1 MTKENRITARNQR
14 MLELLAEGASSRV
27 IAQRMGYQEGTTRV
41 YLHNMYRTLGVANK
55 TEAVVWYLGRQG
67 GGKPAAPPAPG
78 LGNSRELLGNCAI
91 EEGLYACLGVMS
103 RLVGPF
109 GHIWEVG
116 QRMAGTEPDE
126 RTLNRKQRARE
137 LWRALLQGDYAF
149 AKRLYDVDEGTGLV
163 LDSASDAV
171 LLASLLLMGGY
182 SLAGD
187 RLSGRI
193 NDKRRAGA
201 RASAKEGQLLDALR
215 DALNDKDA
223 RALGVL
229 GRIAADPANAPLRQL
244 ATALVFQVSRVRG
257 DLARARQAA
266 EALWAEADA
275 ARKQLEAM
283 GERPLPAAAGH
294 GSTKTAREKAAVVR

>member
-14 MLELLAEGASSRV
+14 MLELLAEGASSRT

-41 YLHNMYRTLGVANK
+41 YLHNLYRTIGVANK

-67 GGKPAAPPAPG
+67 PAKPAPAPAPG
-78 LGNSRELLGNCAI
+78 LGNSREMLGNCAL
-91 EEGLYACLGVMS
+91 EEGLYTALGVMS

-116 QRMAGTEPDE
+116 QRMAGAELDA
-126 RTLNRKQRARE
+126 RTLDRKQRARE

-149 AKRLYDVDEGTGLV
+149 AKRLYDIDEGTGLV

-193 NDKRRAGA
+193 SDKRRAGV
-201 RASAKEGQLLDALR
+201 RASAREAQLLEALR
-215 DALNDKDA
+215 DAVNDNDA
-223 RALGVL
+223 RALAVL
-229 GRIAADPANAPLRQL
+229 GRIAADPGNAPLRQL
-244 ATALVFQVSRVRG
+244 ATALLFQVSRARG

-283 GERPLPAAAGH
+283 GERPLPAGAGH
-294 GSTKTAREKAAVVR
+294 GSAKTAREKAAVVR